1 MIKRKTELDIPLTP
15 VIVVDEGPVLDNEDP
30 RCEVVGEVSRKV
42 VKEVDDAAAHLH
54 HERQIH
60 SLAPVPLWSLVG
72 S

>member
-54 HERQIH
+54 HE
-60 SLAPVPLWSLVG
+60 
-72 S
+72 